1 MEISFEEFLS
11 WWLKH
16 EAVSKGKA
24 RRRWRAAGTAVL
36 SSFAV
41 ANREEAKKH
50 RRQDQVHSSSESDDD
65 VDGGGPGPGPDDDAE
80 NHGMGEGGNVGKQ
93 VASRIAG
100 VEQLVLSAT
109 QKIDHVD
116 NKVAQLD
123 ETIAQLQQTLGSK
136 MDSIMA
142 VFLQQAG
149 GGDQVLLPSPL
160 AANLDTEDPGAM
172 HGVAQI
178 DGALARQSQRVSVS
192 LDRREEAP
200 QSKPTHSSVSTSAPA
215 PASAPPVTSASVGSS
230 ALAHGRLA
238 AAARTVR
245 LGNQAAKDFEE
256 LV

>member
-109 QKIDHVD
+109 QRIDHVD

-142 VFLQQAG
+142 VFFYNRQAVEIRLCCPHRLLLTWTLKIRA
-149 GGDQVLLPSPL
+149 QCMALRRLMVLWLGSPRGCL
-160 AANLDTEDPGAM
+160 SRWTDERRRHNRNQHTHQYPP
-172 HGVAQI
+172 Q
-178 DGALARQSQRVSVS
+178 RQR
-192 LDRREEAP
+192 
-200 QSKPTHSSVSTSAPA
+200 
-215 PASAPPVTSASVGSS
+215 PPPHH
-230 ALAHGRLA
+230 L
-238 AAARTVR
+238 
-245 LGNQAAKDFEE
+245 
-256 LV
+256 